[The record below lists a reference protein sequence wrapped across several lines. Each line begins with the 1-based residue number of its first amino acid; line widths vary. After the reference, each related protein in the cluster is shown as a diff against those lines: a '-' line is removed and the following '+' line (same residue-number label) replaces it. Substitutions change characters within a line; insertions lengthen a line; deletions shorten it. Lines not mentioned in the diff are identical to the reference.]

1 MIKLSKVYKCFDKR
15 VVLSDVSLS
24 VSKNEFICI
33 TGESGAGKT
42 TLLNLIGLLD
52 KPDSGEISINEKN
65 YFTSKEILK
74 LRRNF
79 FGYIFQ
85 DYLLMEDKTVQ
96 DNLNI
101 SKNIFKYENRRQD
114 EKDINEILEMVRLNP
129 AYLNKKVY
137 QLSGG
142 EQQKVAI
149 ARMLLKPYELVL
161 ADEPTGSVALV
172 QHYPKI
178 IPVML
183 LSRSTRISDM
193 TERQSVRF
201 SSRVRESYMLLKSAC
216 NILSTAE
223 KSGGVSSGA
232 SSGICCRAAVY
243 IW

>member
-42 TLLNLIGLLD
+42 TLFNLIGLLD

-161 ADEPTGSVALV
+161 ADEPTGNLDYRNKNEIIEIFKEIKKNGKTIICVTHDKDVADSADRV
-172 QHYPKI
+172 I
-178 IPVML
+178 N
-183 LSRSTRISDM
+183 LSS
-193 TERQSVRF
+193 
-201 SSRVRESYMLLKSAC
+201 L
-216 NILSTAE
+216 
-223 KSGGVSSGA
+223 
-232 SSGICCRAAVY
+232 
-243 IW
+243 

>member
-1 MIKLSKVYKCFDKR
+1 MIKLLKVYKSFDKR
-15 VVLSDVSLS
+15 MVLSDVSLS

-52 KPDSGEISINEKN
+52 KPDSGEISINEKTC
-65 YFTSKEILK
+65 FTSREILK

-101 SKNIFKYENRRQD
+101 SKNIFKYKNKKQD
-114 EKDINEILEMVRLNP
+114 EKDINEILEMVRLVP

-161 ADEPTGSVALV
+161 ADEPTGNLDYKNKNEIIEIFKEIKKNGKTIICVTHDKDVAD
-172 QHYPKI
+172 
-178 IPVML
+178 
-183 LSRSTRISDM
+183 SAD
-193 TERQSVRF
+193 
-201 SSRVRESYMLLKSAC
+201 RVINLNSL
-216 NILSTAE
+216 
-223 KSGGVSSGA
+223 
-232 SSGICCRAAVY
+232 
-243 IW
+243 

>member
-1 MIKLSKVYKCFDKR
+1 MKKLFYLQGDI
-15 VVLSDVSLS
+15 
-24 VSKNEFICI
+24 E
-33 TGESGAGKT
+33 A
-42 TLLNLIGLLD
+42 
-52 KPDSGEISINEKN
+52 EK
-65 YFTSKEILK
+65 K
-74 LRRNF
+74 F

-161 ADEPTGSVALV
+161 ADEPTGNLDYRNKNEIIEIFKEIKKWKTIICVTHDKDVADSADRV
-172 QHYPKI
+172 I
-178 IPVML
+178 N
-183 LSRSTRISDM
+183 LSS
-193 TERQSVRF
+193 
-201 SSRVRESYMLLKSAC
+201 L
-216 NILSTAE
+216 
-223 KSGGVSSGA
+223 
-232 SSGICCRAAVY
+232 
-243 IW
+243 